1 MVRSMYGVQRFE
13 AAADTDIVARWRD
26 RVSEGPVS
34 PDQRRPE
41 NGRLLCRNPPTTEKV
56 LHLREP
62 GHR

>member
-34 PDQRRPE
+34 PTSDAQRMAGCSAETRP
-41 NGRLLCRNPPTTEKV
+41 RLRKSSTSAS
-56 LHLREP
+56 
-62 GHR
+62 